1 MDISQLRMLTAIYKA
16 GSIVKAAKSVHCVP
30 SNVTARM
37 KALEAEVGCCLLN
50 RRDKGVELSAAGK
63 HLLTHAEKVLEAF
76 CEAQTC
82 FDDVHKLSGT
92 LKVGGIDS
100 FVSTRLATI
109 LAVFIH
115 EYPQIKLEVSTDT
128 RQELVESVLD
138 GRLDIAV
145 VAFDPVNPK
154 LNTHKVPGERPV
166 LVHPQ
171 AWFQQGQS
179 DLNGRK
185 LFAWPEG
192 CPFRAVAL
200 DWCKA
205 SVQGMET
212 VVCGSWGGIMAC
224 VEQGLGMAVVPRGV
238 YDNHRALLNVTACDD
253 LVFPSVDHYLLTHKR
268 TYGHPVR
275 EGFARMVCSASVHS
289 I

>member
-37 KALEAEVGCCLLN
+37 KALEAELGCCLLN

-76 CEAQTC
+76 SEAQAC
-82 FDDVHKLSGT
+82 FDDTQKLSGT

-100 FVSTRLATI
+100 FVSTRLAAIVAAFTR
-109 LAVFIH
+109 
-115 EYPQIKLEVSTDT
+115 EYPQVVLEITT
-128 RQELVESVLD
+128 GTGPELVESVIE

-145 VAFDPVNPK
+145 VAFAPVNPK
-154 LNTHKVPGERPV
+154 LTGHKIAGERPV

-171 AWFQQGQS
+171 AWLQQGPL
-179 DLNGRK
+179 DLNNRK
-185 LFAWPEG
+185 LLAWPEG
-192 CPFRAVAL
+192 CPFQAVAL
-200 DWCKA
+200 TWCKA
-205 SVQGMET
+205 SLQGVET

-224 VEQGLGMAVVPRGV
+224 VEQGIGMAVVPRGV
-238 YDNHRALLNVTACDD
+238 YDNHRAFLNVMARDE
-253 LVFPSVDHYLLTHKR
+253 LVFPRVDYYLLTHKR
-268 TYGHPVR
+268 TSGHPVR
-275 EGFARMVCSASVHS
+275 EGFAQLLCSASVPS